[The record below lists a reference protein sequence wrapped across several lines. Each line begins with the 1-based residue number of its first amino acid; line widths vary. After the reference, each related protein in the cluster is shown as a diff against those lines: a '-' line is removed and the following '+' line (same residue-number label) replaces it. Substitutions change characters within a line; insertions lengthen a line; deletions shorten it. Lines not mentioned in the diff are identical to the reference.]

1 MKTLKLWPIF
11 ASVSPAPTTRRCRHR
26 DFPGALALLCAVVF
40 LPCATALAD
49 DDHHLG
55 DEELPGP
62 FSLLQS
68 TSDRVWG
75 FPVLYSDPSADFL
88 QEVSLFGRYQGQY
101 WNLDSN
107 RGNASDW
114 DNRRTRIGAR
124 FNFLDNF
131 QLSGAINIDPGFS
144 PFYDSLQ
151 SLVLRWS
158 PSDVVSMAVGKMTP
172 RVTREFSV
180 SSAEMLTFERSLLVD
195 NVTPSS
201 ATGVRLTLRQDPWR
215 ADLYAF
221 AGDRQDELTEF
232 EGGALILLKIARDF
246 DDVGLFDDADLYFD
260 YLYNSSS
267 EATAGTDFQHTFSLG
282 GEVDRGAFSFT
293 GDLIYA
299 AGLPGEDD
307 AFGLVVL
314 PSVFLIEDKL
324 QFVARYHYAKASGRD
339 GIRLRSRYER
349 EAPLLTDSGRG
360 ESYHSAYAG
369 LNYYIHGHRLKLMT
383 GVEYATM
390 NDTFNDGGDY
400 SGWTWFTGIRMFF

>member
-1 MKTLKLWPIF
+1 MKALKLLPIS
-11 ASVSPAPTTRRCRHR
+11 ASALPASPPRHRSHR
-26 DFPGALALLCAVVF
+26 DFPGTLALGFAVVC

-49 DDHHLG
+49 IYHLS
-55 DEELPGP
+55 DEELTGP
-62 FSLLQS
+62 VSLHQS
-68 TSDRVWG
+68 TSGQVWG

-107 RGNASDW
+107 RGDASDW
-114 DNRRTRIGAR
+114 DNRRPRIGAR
-124 FNFLDNF
+124 FNLLDNF
-131 QLSGAINIDPGFS
+131 QLSGAINIDPGFN
-144 PFYDSLQ
+144 PVYDSLQ

-158 PSDVVSMAVGKMTP
+158 PSDDFSLAVGKMTP

-180 SSAEMLTFERSLLVD
+180 NSAEMLTFERSLLVD
-195 NVTPSS
+195 NVSPSS
-201 ATGVRLTLRQDPWR
+201 ATGVRLTLKQDAWR
-215 ADLYAF
+215 ADLHAF

-246 DDVGLFDDADLYFD
+246 DDVGPFRDADLYFD

-282 GEVDRGAFSFT
+282 GKVDHGAFSLT

-307 AFGLVVL
+307 AFGLVIL

-324 QFVARYHYAKASGRD
+324 QFVARYHYAEASGRD

-349 EAPLLTDSGRG
+349 EAPLLSDNGRG

-369 LNYYIHGHRLKLMT
+369 LNYYINGHRLKLMA
-383 GVEYATM
+383 GVEYSIM
-390 NDTFNDGGDY
+390 NDTFGDGGDF
-400 SGWTWFTGIRMFF
+400 SGWTWLTGIRMYF